1 MFAIVRAFVGLIL
14 MKNTHAPVSCI
25 SFVSVINTLGFVL
38 MLVACAPPGPSLT
51 CSTVIKIVKKKL
63 VYFVMLRLN
72 IHYKPNLFGKVHSF
86 PIIDQWEPAV
96 WFTWSLLHCSK
107 LWLEETIMMMMMM
120 IKNIT
125 LLRSLLWCRCEHNHM
140 ITRMTMSH
148 TYYVVHQNINPH
160 QCKKML
166 QMTWKFCKWYWSPS
180 QIKVWRAT
188 KGVSFNKTRK
198 KIKDSIDWPISKLK

>member
-1 MFAIVRAFVGLIL
+1 MWELYNFSNITWLMFAIVRAFVGLIL

-86 PIIDQWEPAV
+86 PIIDQWGPAV

-107 LWLEETIMMMMMM
+107 LWLEETIMMMM

-125 LLRSLLWCRCEHNHM
+125 LLRSLPWCRCEHND
-140 ITRMTMSH
+140 
-148 TYYVVHQNINPH
+148 
-160 QCKKML
+160 
-166 QMTWKFCKWYWSPS
+166 
-180 QIKVWRAT
+180 
-188 KGVSFNKTRK
+188 NKNDNESYILCST
-198 KIKDSIDWPISKLK
+198 SKHKSTPV